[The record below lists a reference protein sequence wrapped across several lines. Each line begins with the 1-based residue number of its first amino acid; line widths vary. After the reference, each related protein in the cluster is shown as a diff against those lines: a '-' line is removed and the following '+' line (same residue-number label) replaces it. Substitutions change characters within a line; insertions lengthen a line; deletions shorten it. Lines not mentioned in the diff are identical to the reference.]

1 MTLIGALALVGT
13 FSTSAFAEP
22 GNTEIS
28 NIFPQGGI
36 SFDVLDP
43 DGIKSVEW
51 IDPGSELIVVNANCD
66 DPQITQRTFAP
77 GSFSDNP
84 GPNTFLIIDCQPEMS
99 ETTCT
104 FTSGG
109 TNQENE
115 ASVECTFET
124 LVVGGVLFAIDNTAL
139 ILAGAQS
146 FSFMIPL
153 LLSGIGIG
161 LFVVSRKSENS

>member
-1 MTLIGALALVGT
+1 MTLLGAFALIGT

-28 NIFPQGGI
+28 NIFAQGGI

-51 IDPGSELIVVNANCD
+51 VDPGSELIVVNANCD
-66 DPQITQRTFAP
+66 NPQITQMTFAP
-77 GSFSDNP
+77 GDFSDNP

-99 ETTCT
+99 ETTCS

-109 TNQENE
+109 SGQENLD
-115 ASVECTFET
+115 SLECTFER
-124 LVVGGVLFAIDNTAL
+124 LFVAGKLFAIDNTAL

-146 FSFMIPL
+146 LSWMIPIT
-153 LLSGIGIG
+153 LSGIGIG
-161 LFVVSRKSENS
+161 LFVVSRKSE